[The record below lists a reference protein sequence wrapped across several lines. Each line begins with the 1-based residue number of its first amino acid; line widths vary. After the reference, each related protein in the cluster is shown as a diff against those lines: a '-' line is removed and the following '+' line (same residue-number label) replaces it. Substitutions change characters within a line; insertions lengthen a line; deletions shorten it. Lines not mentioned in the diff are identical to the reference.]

1 VGKYTGKAMR
11 IFFGTLDISGQ
22 GRNLEISQQ
31 ADDIDVTSY
40 GSTDKEFITG
50 FTDRSGT
57 LEVLDDDSATAV
69 RTALTPGSANSLTW
83 YPQGTTSGKPKRS
96 VGTAIITEANEQY
109 PYDDAVLLNV
119 TMRING
125 KPTEGTAA

>member
-1 VGKYTGKAMR
+1 MR

>member
-1 VGKYTGKAMR
+1 MGKYTGKDMR
-11 IFFGTLDISGQ
+11 VIFGTLDISGQ
-22 GRNLEISQQ
+22 GRNLEISQT
-31 ADDIDVTSY
+31 ADDIDVTTY

-57 LEVLDDDSATAV
+57 LEILDDNVSTAI
-69 RTALTPGSANSLTW
+69 RSALTPGSANSLTW
-83 YPQGTTSGKPKRS
+83 YPQGTASGKPKRS
-96 VGTAIITEANEQY
+96 VGTAVITEANEQY